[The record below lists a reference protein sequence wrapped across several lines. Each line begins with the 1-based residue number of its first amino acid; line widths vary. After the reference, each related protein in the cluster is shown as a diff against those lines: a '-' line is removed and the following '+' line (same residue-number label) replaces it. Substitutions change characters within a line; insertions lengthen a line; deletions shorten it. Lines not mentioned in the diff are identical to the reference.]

1 MTRPKTLLLFLSFFP
16 FYLILRGLVLI
27 DDVLW
32 QAKRS
37 RPSDLLAWHRAGV
50 SFLLRLLVQ
59 TVLHMEE
66 GVLREYVAADFGAAL
81 TVEGVGD
88 VG

>member
-1 MTRPKTLLLFLSFFP
+1 MTL
-16 FYLILRGLVLI
+16 YDII
-27 DDVLW
+27 
-32 QAKRS
+32 RS
-37 RPSDLLAWHRAGV
+37 HIQFS

-59 TVLHMEE
+59 MVLHMEE

-81 TVEGVGD
+81 TVEGIGD